1 MKVTPWQ
8 VEGNVKYEQL
18 VEQFGVDI
26 IDQQLIDRFEKVTG
40 HLIHPWIKR
49 GIFFA
54 HRHLSDIL
62 DMYESGGNIF
72 IYTGI
77 GPTSDAMHVGHMI
90 PFMFTKWLQDVLNCY
105 VVIQI
110 SDDEKFYFKKHDF
123 DEIYSLGLENS
134 RDIIAIG
141 FNPEK
146 TFIFSNRDYRLSTPE
161 YERLASEMNKKVSFH
176 TLTKVFGLDENS
188 NVGMITWPIY
198 QTIAAFYQAYPHIFK
213 EKALCLVSYA
223 IDQDPYFR
231 LARKIAVKMVS
242 SFYAPCA
249 IIGKFIPPLT
259 GDTRKMSSSCK
270 SESTIFL
277 TDSPDEINKKVMKYA
292 FSGGGG
298 NGSLADHRK
307 YGGNINVDIPCI
319 YLKFFELDDNELE
332 NIYNG
337 FSQGKITCGETKR
350 LLVNKLTQLI
360 TNHQKERGKV
370 TRDIVDLY
378 YRKLK
383 YMPDLHSPYTNNP
396 PCFSYP
402 GTILHSDISN
412 IVKDYICLQANAIGT
427 HTRRETNEEGFQK
440 IQELE
445 RDYIYWIGKLFYK
458 NENLS
463 IEDVIDGYL
472 CSGGTEANIQGLWVQ
487 RNKLQSNNYHNIHIY
502 MTSLTHYSIIKA
514 CNLLGIPKNNQHIIN
529 LNDKYEMDISNLGE
543 VIMNINSTNQSS
555 GHIIVATIGTTAT
568 GSCDN
573 IEEINKVCS
582 ILSSDNIG
590 IHIDAAFGGFTVPY
604 ISNIKI
610 GFEFDNVLTIGLD
623 AHKMGGLPYPAGIFL
638 CRKNLQKYVEISV
651 DYLYEHAD
659 DTLSGSRSAIPAIS
673 AAWFMNN
680 IGFEGQKNI
689 VEQCINARNRLASL
703 LQKIHFV
710 CLLPYSNYTNMLSM
724 KLRVSDEK
732 REVFEKRYLL
742 RYIII
747 KNEKVY
753 KLCIM
758 PHTIKYIDEFA
769 NYVSCLDKN

>member
-40 HLIHPWIKR
+40 QPIHPWIKR

-72 IYTGI
+72 IYTGR
-77 GPTSDAMHVGHMI
+77 GPTSDAMHIGHLI

-110 SDDEKFYFKKHDF
+110 SDDEKFYFKRYDF
-123 DEIYSLGLENS
+123 NDIYKLGFENS
-134 RDIIAIG
+134 RDILAVG

-146 TFIFSNRDYRLSTPE
+146 TFLFSNRDYRLSTPE
-161 YERLASEMNKKVSFH
+161 YERLAAEMNKKVSFH
-176 TLTKVFGLDENS
+176 TLSKVFGLDENS
-188 NVGMITWPIY
+188 NVGMISWPIY
-198 QTIAAFYQAYPHIFK
+198 QTIAAFYQAYPHLFK

-231 LARKIAVKMVS
+231 LARKIVTKMGS

-259 GDTRKMSSSCK
+259 GDTGKMSSSSK

-277 TDSPDEINKKVMKYA
+277 TDSPDIIKQKVLKYA

-319 YLKFFELDDNELE
+319 YLKFFEFDDNELE
-332 NIYNG
+332 KIYNG
-337 FSQGKITCGETKR
+337 FSEGKMTCGETKQ
-350 LLVNKLTQLI
+350 LLVNKLIQLI
-360 TNHQKERGKV
+360 TNHQREREKITQDTV
-370 TRDIVDLY
+370 EYY

-402 GTILHSDISN
+402 GTILHADISDV
-412 IVKDYICLQANAIGT
+412 VKQYVCLQANAIGT
-427 HTRRETNEEGFQK
+427 HTRRELNEEGFQK

-445 RDYIYWIGKLFYK
+445 REYIYWIGKLFCRK
-458 NENLS
+458 ENMP
-463 IEDVIDGYL
+463 IKDIIDGYL
-472 CSGGTEANIQGLWVQ
+472 CGGGTEANIQGLWVQ
-487 RNKLQSNNYHNIHIY
+487 RNRLQSSGYQNVHVY
-502 MTSLTHYSIIKA
+502 MTVLTHYSIIKA
-514 CNLLGIPKNNQHIIN
+514 CDLLGIPKCNQHIID
-529 LNDKYEMDISNLGE
+529 LNDKYEMDAGNLKK
-543 VIMNINSTNQSS
+543 IIQNTDIHNQSN

-573 IEEINKVCS
+573 IEELNQACNV
-582 ILSSDNIG
+582 LPGDNIG

-604 ISNIKI
+604 VSNMEI
-610 GFEFDNVLTIGLD
+610 GFEFDKVLTIGLD

-638 CRKNLQKYVEISV
+638 CRKNLQKNVEINV
-651 DYLYEHAD
+651 DYLYDHAD
-659 DTLSGSRSAIPAIS
+659 DTLSGSRSAIPAICGT
-673 AAWFMNN
+673 WFIHN

-689 VEQCINARNRLASL
+689 VEQCLNARNRLVSL
-703 LQKIHFV
+703 LHKIPFV
-710 CLLPYSNYTNMLSM
+710 SLLPYSNYTNMLAM
-724 KLRVSDEK
+724 KLEVSDEK
-732 REVFEKRYLL
+732 REALEKRYLL

-747 KNEKVY
+747 NNEKIY

-758 PHTIKYIDEFA
+758 PHTINAIDEFA
-769 NYVSCLDKN
+769 NYIQQLI